1 MEIEVFADTTGF
13 RSPYITNNLGDII
26 FDFSLSIPLYK
37 YFLLSRIK
45 EAEPPYIQPLIIL
58 PHPILLSPL
67 L

>member
-1 MEIEVFADTTGF
+1 MEIEVFPDTTGF
-13 RSPYITNNLGDII
+13 RSPYIKNNLDDII

-45 EAEPPYIQPLIIL
+45 ETEPPYIQPLIIL
-58 PHPILLSPL
+58 PRPILLSPL